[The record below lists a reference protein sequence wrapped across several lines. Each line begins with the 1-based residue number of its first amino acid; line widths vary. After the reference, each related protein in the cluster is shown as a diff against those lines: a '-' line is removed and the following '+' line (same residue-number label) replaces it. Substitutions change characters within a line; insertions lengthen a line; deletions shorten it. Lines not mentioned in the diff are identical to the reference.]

1 VSVEKERQGTEDK
14 GQEGEVQ
21 DTGRRE
27 PYFSTF
33 QLILLALFAALI
45 VVAKIALRLPL
56 QLPGHSGIFWM
67 AIMIV
72 GAGVV
77 HKPGAASLVGLTSG
91 LIAAFLGLGDFGALN
106 TFLSYTAVGLG
117 TDLALWLL
125 GGNPENLIVATLAAT
140 FGHLGKFLVKWGLG
154 VVTGAPVGF
163 IALGLLRAV
172 IGYIIFGALGGLLGA
187 LTLRALRRAGF
198 FAYLAEKR

>member
-1 VSVEKERQGTEDK
+1 VSASEGQDTREKEK
-14 GQEGEVQ
+14 K
-21 DTGRRE
+21 E

-33 QLILLALFAALI
+33 QLILLALFAALV

-67 AIMIV
+67 AIV
-72 GAGVV
+72 VVAAGVV

-91 LIAAFLGLGDFGALN
+91 IIAAFLGLGDFGALN
-106 TFLSYTAVGLG
+106 TFLSYTAVGVG

-125 GGNPENLIVATLAAT
+125 GGNPENLIVAALAAT
-140 FGHLGKFLVKWGLG
+140 LGHTAKFLVKWGLG
-154 VVTGAPVGF
+154 VAAGAPVGF
-163 IALGLLRAV
+163 VALGLLRAA
-172 IGYIIFGALGGLLGA
+172 IGYVVFGALGGLLGA